1 MNKKIWCLSAA
12 LLAGSVVFAAP
23 AAKTVK
29 VVQKDTQAIDAAIKL
44 FDSGDRAG
52 AFILLSALENSGD
65 LRILARLGMCY
76 YGGQGVEKDLKKARQ
91 YFLKAEASPDGWGLY
106 GMGICYHEGIE
117 VVKDFK
123 KAKEYFLAAHKKG
136 VLYALGSMGFIAL
149 QENNPAE
156 AKKYFLQEYNCE
168 ALPKFWRGM
177 AAGMLGNMSD
187 KVNEKISYWE
197 KAALWGVVDYCSA
210 LANLYNSGKEME
222 VDPEK
227 ALKWAELYSVGKG
240 DKSLYA
246 AIAFEIAIEK
256 MFLFDNKSA
265 KKYMLLAADSGE
277 EQALWYAFGFTNDIK
292 YALAAA
298 DKGDVRVYN
307 TAGAY
312 LANNPKATAAD
323 KAKAMSYYQVASKL
337 ENDDSWHAI
346 CNMAA
351 LYAAAPSDPGNMQK
365 AFDLYKS
372 VADWYCPR
380 GLRGVGVM
388 HWLQAQSAAAAADK
402 EKYSLLALEYTAA
415 GAAAADEKA
424 GDLLGDMIKKSH
436 QYANTPQYKF
446 AVGVNKIVQG
456 ARENRPAEFF
466 AGAVEKI
473 KEAASQGNIHAITAL
488 GICAQRGMNLKRDLN
503 AAAGYFRKASSQ
515 GNLYAKQQL
524 ISGEFQGIV
533 TDAEADAL
541 MKELIQKGDRSA
553 RHLYAMFEDMRGNR
567 QNAINL
573 FRENADAGFMPSAV
587 EVYRLLSDSKDKKTY
602 DEALEYLFKAIKQN
616 NGQAQ
621 CILGGAFWQAPDAT
635 PRQAVTVM
643 MKGVI
648 DGAAYPEPF
657 LRHLAYAYANGSGV
671 KKSPENAKKL
681 CEIMIGQ
688 ELPAGY
694 LTMGEMHQ
702 QGVFGKADI
711 EKARE
716 YLQKGAA
723 MGDEACQQALQ
734 KLNTTDK

>member
-1 MNKKIWCLSAA
+1 MFKKVVCLSMS

-23 AAKTVK
+23 AEKDVK
-29 VVQKDTQAIDAAIKL
+29 IVQKDAQAIDAATKL

-52 AFILLSALENSGD
+52 AFLLLSALENSGD

-76 YGGQGVEKDLKKARQ
+76 YGGQGVAKDLKKARQ

-106 GMGICYHEGIE
+106 GIGICYHEGIE
-117 VVKDFK
+117 VNKDFK

-136 VLYALGSMGFIAL
+136 VLYALGSLGFIAL
-149 QENNPAE
+149 EEKNEAE

-177 AAGMLGNMSD
+177 AAGMLGELSKD
-187 KVNEKISYWE
+187 VNEKIAYWE
-197 KAALWGVVDYCSA
+197 KAALWGGPMYCTY
-210 LANLYNSGKEME
+210 LIDLYNSGKLME

-227 ALKWAELYSVGKG
+227 ALGWADSYAVGTGEKARYG
-240 DKSLYA
+240 

-256 MFLFDNKSA
+256 MFLFDNESA

-277 EQALWYAFGFTNDIK
+277 EQAYWYAFGFTEDIK

-298 DKGDVRVYN
+298 EKGDIRAYN

-323 KAKAMSYYQVASKL
+323 KAKAMKYYQAASKL

-351 LYAAAPSDPGNMQK
+351 FYAADNSDPGNMQK
-365 AFDLYKS
+365 AFDFYKS

-424 GDLLGDMIKKSH
+424 GTLLGDMIKNSQ

-446 AVGVNKIVQG
+446 AAGVNKIVQG

-473 KEAASQGNIHAITAL
+473 KEAADQGNIHAITAL

-503 AAAGYFRKASSQ
+503 VAAGYFRKAAAM

-524 ISGEFQGIV
+524 ISGEFRGIV
-533 TDAEADAL
+533 SEEECNKL
-541 MKELIQKGDRSA
+541 MLELIQKGDRVA
-553 RHLYAMFEDMRGNR
+553 RHIYAMLEEMKGNI
-567 QNAINL
+567 QNAIKL

-621 CILGGAFWQAPDAT
+621 CILGGAFLRAPDAT

-643 MKGVI
+643 MKGII
-648 DGAAYPEPF
+648 DGADYLEPF
-657 LRHLAYAYANGSGV
+657 LRHLVYAYVKGWGV

-681 CEIMIGQ
+681 CEAMIEQGY
-688 ELPAGY
+688 PAGF
-694 LTMGEMHQ
+694 LTMGEMYQ
-702 QGVFGKADI
+702 QGVWGKPDL

-716 YLQKGAA
+716 YYQKGAA
-723 MGDEACQQALQ
+723 MNDESCQQALQ

>member
-12 LLAGSVVFAAP
+12 LLAGSVVLASP
-23 AAKTVK
+23 AVK
-29 VVQKDTQAIDAAIKL
+29 EVKIVQKDAQAIDAAIKL

-52 AFILLSALENSGD
+52 AFLLLSALENSGD

-76 YGGQGVEKDLKKARQ
+76 YGGQGVAEDLKKARQ

-106 GMGICYHEGIE
+106 GIGICYHEGIE
-117 VVKDFK
+117 VNKDFQ

-136 VLYALGSMGFIAL
+136 VLYALGSLGFIAL

-168 ALPKFWRGM
+168 ALPQFWRGM
-177 AAGMLGNMSD
+177 AAGMLGDMSD

-210 LANLYNSGKEME
+210 LANLYNSGEEME
-222 VDPEK
+222 VDTQK
-227 ALKWAELYSVGKG
+227 ALEWAELYATGSG

-246 AIAFEIAIEK
+246 AIAFEFAIEK
-256 MFLFDNKSA
+256 MFLFDNESG
-265 KKYMLLAADSGE
+265 KKYMLLAADNGD
-277 EQALWYAFGFTNDIK
+277 EQAYWYAYCFTNDIK
-292 YALAAA
+292 YELAAA
-298 DKGDVRVYN
+298 EKGDIRAYN
-307 TAGAY
+307 AAGAH
-312 LANNPKATAAD
+312 LANNPQATAAD
-323 KAKAMSYYQVASKL
+323 KALAMKYYKAASTL
-337 ENDDSWHAI
+337 ETDEGWHAI

-351 LYAAAPSDPGNMQK
+351 LYAADPSDQANIQK

-388 HWLQAQSAAAAADK
+388 HWLQAQSSAAAADK

-415 GAAAADEKA
+415 GAATADEKA
-424 GDLLGDMIKKSH
+424 GDLLGDMIKNSQ

-446 AVGVNKIVQG
+446 AAGVNKIVQG

-473 KEAASQGNIHAITAL
+473 KEAADQGNIHAITAL
-488 GICAQRGMNLKRDLN
+488 GICAQQGMNLKRDLN
-503 AAAGYFRKASSQ
+503 AAAGYFRKASNQ

-524 ISGEFQGIV
+524 IGGDFQGIV

-541 MKELIQKGDRSA
+541 MKELIQKGDRVA
-553 RHLYAMFEDMRGNR
+553 RHLYAISEEMRGNT
-567 QNAINL
+567 QNAIKL

-602 DEALEYLFKAIKQN
+602 DEALEYLFNAVTQN

-643 MKGVI
+643 MKGII
-648 DGAAYPEPF
+648 DGADYLEPF
-657 LRHLAYAYANGSGV
+657 LRHLVYAYVKGLGV

-681 CEIMIGQ
+681 CEIMIEQGY
-688 ELPAGY
+688 PAGF
-694 LTMGEMHQ
+694 LTMGEMYQ
-702 QGVFGKADI
+702 QGVWGKPDL

-716 YLQKGAA
+716 CFQKGAA
-723 MGDEACQQALQ
+723 MGDEACQQALH
-734 KLNTTDK
+734 KLNNPGK